1 MKNNLV
7 IERLLNEW
15 ERVPELRLGQ
25 LISNVIDSEVEL
37 FYMDDEDLI
46 RHIKEFIDMQ
56 NMDKSL
62 K

>member
-37 FYMDDEDLI
+37 FIWMMKI
-46 RHIKEFIDMQ
+46 
-56 NMDKSL
+56 
-62 K
+62 